1 MCGLTGYYTKNNIH
15 EDKIINEMSNSLISR
30 GPDAIG
36 YWVDNSIGISLG
48 HRRLSIQDLSENGS
62 QPMFSH
68 TKKNIIVFNGEIYN
82 HLYLRDFLEKENN
95 IKWVG
100 NSDTETLI
108 NSIELIGIE
117 KTLNHVNGMFSFA
130 VLDLDKKILTMARD
144 RFGEKPLYYGF
155 VNEVFFFGS
164 QPKSFK
170 SHPKWEPKISLLGLN
185 EYLQKGYISSPQ
197 SIYEGIQR
205 LPKSTFIKFHLKTNL
220 LENPI
225 SYWNYSKL
233 NINIKNKSDLISQLD
248 KKLSLAIESRTI
260 SDVPVGSFLSGGIDS
275 TLVTTYLN
283 EISSTNI
290 DTFTIG
296 FNDKS
301 YDESGYAEDIAKFLG
316 TNHHKSIFSYKDF
329 ERLIMKIPKI
339 WDEPFADASQM
350 PTLLLSEMT
359 SNFTKVVLSGDGGDE
374 LFCGYERYNFGNKLY
389 KLYRF
394 FPNFLLPS
402 FYSLSKLLNSQFF
415 VRNLE
420 FISKNQR
427 PKIFFERLNKLSN
440 IFSSAY
446 DSDFYTALNSFFPL
460 NCKLL
465 IDSNLQKI
473 ESSINKNDFIDYRNY
488 MIARDLEEYL
498 PNDILTKVD
507 RASMEYGLEARTP
520 FLDHELAEWALS
532 IPIKFK
538 RLDGKG
544 KWPLRKLLSQKL
556 PKNLYERPKMGFG
569 LPLRDLISGPFK
581 EIVYEYLSEDKIIQ
595 QKIFNPNFIKEILYS
610 NYELG
615 KRFHNQI
622 WVLLMFQLWYLEN
635 F

>member
-15 EDKIINEMSNSLISR
+15 EDKIISEMSNALISR
-30 GPDAIG
+30 GPDAMG

-82 HLYLRDFLEKENN
+82 HISLRKLLAKEYDIN
-95 IKWVG
+95 WVG

-108 NSIELIGIE
+108 NAIELIGIE
-117 KTLNHVNGMFSFA
+117 RTLNQLNGMFSFA
-130 VLDLDKKILTMARD
+130 ILDLDKQILTMARD

-155 VNEVFFFGS
+155 VNKVFFFGS

-170 SHPKWEPKISLLGLN
+170 PHPKWEPKISLLGLN

-205 LPKSTFIKFHLKTNL
+205 LPKSTFIRFHLKTNL
-220 LENPI
+220 LEKPI

-233 NINIKNKSDLISQLD
+233 DINIKNKSDLINQLD

-283 EISSTNI
+283 EISSSNI

-301 YDESGYAEDIAKFLG
+301 YDESCYAEDIAKFLG
-316 TNHHKSIFSYKDF
+316 TKHHKSIFSYKDF

-339 WDEPFADASQM
+339 WDEPFADSSQM

-389 KLYRF
+389 KAYRF
-394 FPNFLLPS
+394 LPNFLFPS
-402 FYSLSKLLNSQFF
+402 FHSLSKLLNSEYF
-415 VRNLE
+415 VRNIE
-420 FISKNQR
+420 SISKNQR
-427 PKIFFERLNKLSN
+427 PKIFFDRLNKLSN

-460 NCKLL
+460 NCELL
-465 IDSNLQKI
+465 VDSNLKKV
-473 ESSINKNDFIDYRNY
+473 ESHINKSNFIDYRNY

-498 PNDILTKVD
+498 PNDILTKID

-520 FLDHELAEWALS
+520 FLDHELAEWALN

-569 LPLRDLISGPFK
+569 IPLRDLISGPFK
-581 EIVYEYLSEDKIIQ
+581 EIVYEYLSEERIIK
-595 QKIFNPNFIKEILYS
+595 QKIFNPNFIKEILHS

-622 WVLLMFQLWYLEN
+622 WVLLMFQLWYFEN